1 MSTAKPIA
9 PAPAPPIVIEPR
21 KEVRFAVVMYGGV
34 SLAIYIN
41 GVAQELFRLV
51 RSTAAAGKSG
61 DQRTALSG
69 AQGASP
75 DNSLSGTERVYRKV
89 SHLLSD
95 EELLIRLRKQAD
107 EVGDDK
113 AKAEA
118 LALEL
123 EKLATDDS
131 RVIGTT
137 FVVDILSGTSAGGIN
152 SIYLAKALANEQR
165 IDRLKQLWITE
176 GDIELLL
183 NDSGSLQ
190 GIDLDAQD
198 PPVSLLNSRRMYLKL
213 LRALDDMDRDHPRAE
228 KAPSPYS
235 KELDLYITATDIE
248 GVPVPLKL
256 ADKIVFER
264 RHRNVFHFEYQ
275 EAEKINDFV
284 AESNPFLAFAARCTS
299 SFPFAFEPMRLI
311 DIDEVLNTMSNYC
324 DNGDCKSDSPK
335 WRRYFREILD
345 PQKGVPNLN
354 FARRSFGDGGYLDNK
369 PFSYAI
375 EALVRRQS
383 DVPVDRRLIYVEPSP
398 EHPEDVRARDYKP
411 DALQNVKS
419 ALLDLPTYET
429 IREDLQRVLQRNLL
443 IDRVQRITSGVERD
457 INEVLPKQ
465 FDKRLTEFKKSVEET
480 GKIPALVDAQKPM
493 WAQKNLTAM
502 VDENGRSFLSYRKLR
517 VSAVTNEIARLMARL
532 LNFDADSDLL
542 LSMRCLVRA
551 WRESNYYEHKNPTLN
566 QFLTDYDLG
575 HRIRRLN
582 FIRERIDRLYN
593 FDWTV
598 QQELAQFASKYDELY
613 QKIQH
618 LSEAELRSFRDVN
631 ADMGWLLG
639 LLSCSKTL
647 SDLNAKNRPEL
658 RNVLIFMKCEVNQVY
673 KYMQMQARKLRQR
686 RSQET
691 DAKEKE
697 KPGAQEKEKEASVN
711 PLLDPFE
718 AIGLRAEH
726 LREIIDPK
734 ELQEVLKDRVN
745 TDNTGAPNEDD
756 CLLVA
761 KKFLEHNV
769 STDINVAKKLND
781 AANELKKQLDAIIIK
796 ARERIGMLLDPKA
809 TLYAESTRGKKYLGS
824 LDNQLKWT
832 TTEAVAAVRE
842 YLAYYYYN
850 FEEYDQIS
858 FPIFYEADVG
868 EASIVEVIRVSPE
881 DATELIDERKERRES
896 PDGKGRQKLAG
907 IAFHHF
913 GAFLDRTWRQND
925 IMWGRLDGFE
935 RLVSALLPGS
945 QNESLR
951 KILIREGHTSI
962 LIDELPPES
971 RLQLGGL
978 VSEALLRASA
988 GEPIDTAVAR
998 VTGELTSASP
1008 VRTRLESIIRGSLEN
1023 QELLDFIKTG
1033 YEVNRNLDP
1042 KPLLTSI
1049 SRSTQII
1056 GKVFESVA
1064 NENQYDG
1071 KSLRWIARLGQ
1082 LFWGLVEVAVPN
1094 SIKNMLW
1101 DHWLSVVYAFEFF
1114 TILAGIVLSSQGAQ
1128 RFGWT
1133 ALGITAALNLIVLVL
1148 KDIMRGRQAVFRT
1161 TGAIVGL
1168 IILFLAALGLLE
1180 VLGPVFGVRWGD
1192 PQMYPMTWL
1201 KETIKAAIPFRNT
1214 IGPRVFNAGILVSIM
1229 ALIVLLNSFFGLVDF
1244 SWLGL
1249 RWQLCQA
1256 WWKKSKLRSYLP
1268 WGHFKP
1274 ISIIATDLQQRTK
1287 PLPGKQDLFM
1297 LPFSFSTLPPSDWLT
1312 HFEKAFDEQTR
1323 ARASAISQHVMTN
1336 NKEVLVV
1343 SNAAELRN
1351 VFQTLNTSAT
1361 IANEKHESA
1370 VLAKQESDYN
1380 QTKWLIR
1387 MKRSKE
1393 LIMAAPVPDNI
1404 STELEAIGQQAAH
1417 NPRTIVA
1424 RVIGV
1429 LTIAAGAVVLLL
1441 GLALPLFLLSKNP
1454 DASLPGGLHV
1464 PGMALQLAHTE
1475 AEANRAI
1482 EVQGILQG
1490 ARDQRIEA
1498 GKSALSKN
1506 IRFDSFAVIPG
1517 YVLALGLLCIWLTT
1531 QSSGRRRIITGVA
1544 AVSVILAALFDYLE
1558 NKRMRDFL
1566 DGSRTT
1572 VAGIASASSLK
1583 WIFLFLVVGLLGR
1596 KLWTIKSSLIKW
1608 IGLYLIL
1615 TAAVG
1620 AIGVLVLRV
1629 AVEWG
1634 FWLMGIGLVLVGVS
1648 VIFFPNRFR
1657 ET

>member
-9 PAPAPPIVIEPR
+9 PAPAPHIVIEPR

-51 RSTAAAGKSG
+51 RSTAAAGQSG
-61 DQRTALSG
+61 EQRSALSG

-75 DNSLSGTERVYRKV
+75 DTSLSGTERVYRKV

-95 EELLIRLRKQAD
+95 EELLSRLRKQAD
-107 EVGDDK
+107 QVGEDK
-113 AKAEA
+113 TRAEE

-131 RVIGTT
+131 RIIGTT

-176 GDIELLL
+176 GDLELLL
-183 NDSGSLQ
+183 NDAGSLQ

-213 LRALDDMDRDHPRAE
+213 LRALDDMDRDNPRVE

-275 EAEKINDFV
+275 EAEQINDFV

-443 IDRVQRITSGVERD
+443 IDRVQRITSGVEKD
-457 INEVLPKQ
+457 INELLPAQ
-465 FDKRLTEFKKSVEET
+465 FAHRLTAFKKTVEEA
-480 GKIPALVDAQKPM
+480 GQIPPLVEDKKPI
-493 WAQKNLTAM
+493 WEQRNLTAM
-502 VDENGRSFLSYRKLR
+502 VEEKGRSFLSYRKLR
-517 VSAVTNEIARLMARL
+517 ISAVTNEIARLMARL

-542 LSMRCLVRA
+542 LSVRCLVRA
-551 WRESNYYEHKNPTLN
+551 WRESIYHEHKAPTLN
-566 QFLTDYDLG
+566 QFLTDFDLG

-598 QQELAQFASKYDELY
+598 QQELTQFGSKYDELY
-613 QKIQH
+613 KQIQP
-618 LSEAELRSFRDVN
+618 LSDSELRSFREVN

-639 LLSCSKTL
+639 LLSSSKTL
-647 SDLNAKNRPEL
+647 SNLNATNRQEL
-658 RNVLIFMKCEVNQVY
+658 RNVLIFMKCEVNEVY

-686 RSQET
+686 RSQQ
-691 DAKEKE
+691 KEK
-697 KPGAQEKEKEASVN
+697 GDSQEKEKDDSVN
-711 PLLDPFE
+711 PLLEPFE
-718 AIGLRAEH
+718 AIGIRAEH

-734 ELQEVLKDRVN
+734 NLQEILKDRVT
-745 TDNTGAPNEDD
+745 TDSTGTPNEDD

-761 KKFLEHNV
+761 KEFLEHNV
-769 STDINVAKKLND
+769 STDINVRKKLND
-781 AANELKKQLDAIIIK
+781 AADELKNQLEKIITK
-796 ARERIGMLLDPKA
+796 ARERTGMLLDPKA
-809 TLYAESTRGKKYLGS
+809 TLYAESKRGQKYLRS
-824 LDNQLKWT
+824 LDNQAKWIN
-832 TTEAVAAVRE
+832 TEAVVAVRE

-935 RLVSALLPGS
+935 RLVSALLPGP
-945 QNESLR
+945 QNEALR
-951 KILIREGHTSI
+951 KVLIQEGHTSI

-971 RLQLGGL
+971 RLQLGSL
-978 VSEALLRASA
+978 VSEALVRASA
-988 GEPIDTAVAR
+988 GEPVDTAVAR
-998 VTGELTSASP
+998 VTGELMSASP
-1008 VRTRLESIIRGSLEN
+1008 VRTRLEAIIRRSLEN

-1033 YEVNRNLDP
+1033 YEVNRRLDP

-1056 GKVFESVA
+1056 GKVFENVA

-1071 KSLRWIARLGQ
+1071 NSLKWIARLGQ

-1101 DHWLSVVYAFEFF
+1101 DHWLSVVYVFEFF
-1114 TILAGIVLSSQGAQ
+1114 MILAGILLSSQGAQ

-1133 ALGITAALNLIVLVL
+1133 ALGITAALNIIVLVL

-1161 TGAIVGL
+1161 TGAIVFL
-1168 IILFLAALGLLE
+1168 VILFLAALGFLE
-1180 VLGPVFGVRWGD
+1180 VLGPVFGVRWGS
-1192 PQMYPMTWL
+1192 PEVYPMTWL
-1201 KETIKAAIPFRNT
+1201 KETIKAAIPFRDF
-1214 IGPRVFNAGILVSIM
+1214 IGPRIFNTTILVSIM
-1229 ALIVLLNSFFGLVDF
+1229 ALIVLLNSVFGLVDF
-1244 SWLGL
+1244 SWLSL
-1249 RWQLCQA
+1249 RWELFRL
-1256 WWKKSKLRSYLP
+1256 WWKQCKLRSYFP

-1274 ISIIATDLQQRTK
+1274 IYVTATDLQQRTK

-1312 HFEKAFDEQTR
+1312 HFENAFNAQTR
-1323 ARASAISQHVMTN
+1323 TRASDISHSVLAN
-1336 NKEVLVV
+1336 SKEIVVV
-1343 SNAAELRN
+1343 SNTAELKN
-1351 VFQTLNTSAT
+1351 VFNTLNTAAAT
-1361 IANEKHESA
+1361 ANEKHQSA
-1370 VLAKQESDYN
+1370 LVEKQKNDYDR
-1380 QTKWLIR
+1380 QKWLVR
-1387 MKRSKE
+1387 MKRRTP
-1393 LIMAAPVPDNI
+1393 LIAPAAVPQPI
-1404 STELEAIGQQAAH
+1404 ATELEAIGQEAAH
-1417 NPRTIVA
+1417 KPGKLRTIGA
-1424 RVIGV
+1424 RVLGGLTMAVGV
-1429 LTIAAGAVVLLL
+1429 LVLL
-1441 GLALPLFLLSKNP
+1441 GLASSLSSMWKHP
-1454 DASLPGGLHV
+1454 DARLSGGLHG
-1464 PGMALQLAHTE
+1464 PGLALQLARNE
-1475 AEANRAI
+1475 AEANQAI
-1482 EVQGILQG
+1482 EVQGILLDVPQE
-1490 ARDQRIEA
+1490 QRVAA
-1498 GKSALSKN
+1498 GKAFLTKN
-1506 IRFDSFAVIPG
+1506 IRADSFFVIPV
-1517 YVLALGLLCIWLTT
+1517 YVLMFGLLCIWLTT
-1531 QSSGRRRIITGVA
+1531 QSSERRRTLTGLA
-1544 AVSVILAALFDYLE
+1544 AVCVIAAALFDYLE
-1558 NKRMRDFL
+1558 NKRMLDFL

-1572 VAGIASASSLK
+1572 VAGIAVASSLK
-1583 WIFLFLVVGLLGR
+1583 WLFLFLMLGLLGR
-1596 KLWTIKSSLIKW
+1596 KLWTIRSSFIKW

-1620 AIGVLVLRV
+1620 AIGILVLRI

-1634 FWLMGIGLVLVGVS
+1634 FWLMGIGLLLIGVS
-1648 VIFFPNRFR
+1648 ILVSPGRFR
-1657 ET
+1657 DT